1 MSFKDIIQSDL
12 NNVFFN
18 ISEFA
23 EPHTIDGRALNVIV
37 DNDRLQQ
44 RSQKEYD
51 GIYVGDLLYFV
62 KAKDYGPAP
71 KPDSVQ
77 IFDGRSYTVF
87 DVRQDVGVYE
97 IILKLNA
104 S

>member
-1 MSFKDIIQSDL
+1 MGLKDIIQMDL
-12 NNVFFN
+12 DVFFN
-18 ISEFA
+18 LDEFA
-23 EPHTIDGRALNVIV
+23 ESHIIDGRPLNVIV

-62 KAKDYGPAP
+62 AAKDYGSAP
-71 KPDSVQ
+71 KPGSVQ
-77 IFDGRSYTVF
+77 VFDGRSYTVF
-87 DVRQDVGVYE
+87 DVRQDMGVYE